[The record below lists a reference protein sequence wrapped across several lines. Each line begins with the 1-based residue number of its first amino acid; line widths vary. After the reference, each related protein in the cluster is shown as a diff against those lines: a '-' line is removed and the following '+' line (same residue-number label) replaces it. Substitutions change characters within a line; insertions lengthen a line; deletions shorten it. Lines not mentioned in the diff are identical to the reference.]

1 MCEARITESHPW
13 IDSRGQAMKTPDDV
27 EAMLRL
33 KACGWG
39 MKRIAAELGCSHHT
53 VKHYVSAGGVVPFK
67 SPQRAKAL
75 DGQDDWLRERFLRH
89 RGNADVVRQD
99 LLAEKGLAVSLR
111 TLQRAVAPYRQALKA
126 EALATTR
133 FETPPGRQLQIDF
146 GERLVEIGGAK
157 LKAFVFVA
165 TLGHSRRLHVRAF
178 RHEQQASWFS
188 GLESA
193 FMTFGGVPEE
203 VLMDNPRALVVRHD
217 TVSRTVLFNDKLLA
231 FAKHW
236 GFTPRACA
244 PYRARTKGKTENGVG
259 YVKKNAIAGH
269 GFASWEAF
277 EAHLAKWERE
287 VANVRV
293 HGTTGEAPITRFERD
308 EAHRLKPLGSRP
320 PFGALRELSR
330 IVGNDCA
337 VEIDT
342 NSYSV
347 PWRLIGERVAV
358 TMAAGEVRIRMAR
371 ARSLYIAKRKAAA
384 SVSSIARTLTASPA
398 ATALCAGRR
407 SNRLRSLLLRRC
419 CGRLPSTKPPS
430 EGASDAASQESA
442 RRSDRQARRHAGAIA
457 TRRHPRPA

>member
-1 MCEARITESHPW
+1 MSRGRIAESHPW
-13 IDSRGQAMKTPDDV
+13 SDPRGQAMKTPDDV
-27 EAMLRL
+27 EMMLRL

-53 VKHYVSAGGVVPFK
+53 VKTYVAAGGVAPFK
-67 SPQRAKAL
+67 SPRRPKAL
-75 DGQDDWLRERFLRH
+75 DGQDDWLRERFVRH

-157 LKAFVFVA
+157 LKVFVFVA

-217 TVSRTVLFNDKLLA
+217 AVSRTALFNDKLLA
-231 FAKHW
+231 FARHW

-269 GFASWEAF
+269 AFASWEAF

-287 VANVRV
+287 IANVRV

-358 TMAAGEVRIRMAR
+358 TMAAGEVRIRHGVREVAVHR
-371 ARSLYIAKRKAAA
+371 QAE
-384 SVSSIARTLTASPA
+384 
-398 ATALCAGRR
+398 GRR
-407 SNRLRSLLLRRC
+407 QRIVDRAHLDGVAGQGGAVRRPAIEAAPVAPPPPALLRP
-419 CGRLPSTKPPS
+419 LA
-430 EGASDAASQESA
+430 EYEAAIGGSF
-442 RRSDRQARRHAGAIA
+442 
-457 TRRHPRPA
+457 

>member
-1 MCEARITESHPW
+1 MDEQRIAESPSW
-13 IDSRGQAMKTPDDV
+13 SDPRGQAMKTPDDV
-27 EAMLRL
+27 AEMLRL

-39 MKRIAAELGCSHHT
+39 VKRIASSLGCSHHT
-53 VKHYVSAGGVVPFK
+53 VKNYVAAGGVVPFK
-67 SPQRAKAL
+67 PPQRAKML
-75 DGQDDWLRERFLRH
+75 DGQEDWLRERFIRH

-99 LLAEKGLAVSLR
+99 LAAEKGLAVSLR

-146 GERLVEIGGAK
+146 GERLVEVGGSRV
-157 LKAFVFVA
+157 KAFVFVA

-178 RHEQQASWFS
+178 RHEQQASWFC

-193 FMTFGGVPEE
+193 FTTFGGVPAE

-217 TVSRTVLFNDKLLA
+217 AASRTVQFNDKLLA

-269 GFASWEAF
+269 AFASWEGF

-287 VANVRV
+287 IANVRI
-293 HGTTGEAPITRFERD
+293 HGTTGETPITRFERD
-308 EAHRLKPLGSRP
+308 EAHRLKSLGNRP
-320 PFGALRELSR
+320 PFGSLRELSR

-337 VEIDT
+337 VEVDT

-358 TMAAGEVRIRMAR
+358 TIAAGEVRIRHGVREVAVHKV
-371 ARSLYIAKRKAAA
+371 AD
-384 SVSSIARTLTASPA
+384 
-398 ATALCAGRR
+398 GRR
-407 SNRLRSLLLRRC
+407 QRVVDRAHLDGVAGCSGAVRRQAIETPPPVPSPPALLRP
-419 CGRLPSTKPPS
+419 LA
-430 EGASDAASQESA
+430 EYEAAIGGSF
-442 RRSDRQARRHAGAIA
+442 
-457 TRRHPRPA
+457 